1 MTDRITAGLTR
12 LYEDQGHRI
21 VFWYDAARD
30 LRAAFDAVDLPG
42 VTKLEIANNEF
53 GLKYRMLR
61 QEQKAR
67 FLLYKDGPE
76 PQMTENWLLD
86 VQLASAVFRADQAA
100 IWVADL
106 GIPAKYEAAVREHAE
121 FFRSKKRLDALRAIE
136 RERPSQ
142 SANDVRRKMLAICAG
157 ADGDLDTVIEA
168 LLAELADGRDDALK
182 LVDRVGLAE
191 FFWNEVSARY
201 GYAADAPDFQD
212 FAITLFSSA
221 WARAMGEAAS
231 LNTDAALMFR
241 RWSASRRWGEAFEKL
256 SGDYQDVLKI
266 RDDLV
271 SRDFRSLMPHDHFE
285 EVDRRIVVAIVE
297 GLARQSLSATDVLK
311 WVRDR
316 RQSHWYGRYSD
327 VYQAIGYATEFQQA
341 LAEADLTMTSLS
353 DGVKRYSASWFKLD
367 QLYRKFIYHVQKSGQ
382 PGLLSALYESVE
394 NRYTTNF
401 VLKLN
406 DAWQDQVAHL
416 TDWSVPGF
424 PRQMDFYRER
434 VAHFRRL
441 ETPQKVVVVISDAL
455 RYEVAEETLHEI
467 RKLNRF
473 DAELTPMIGSLPSYT
488 QLGMAALL
496 PHKQLAIRDDNDHVH
511 LDGDSTLGAG
521 PREKALAAGRAGDR
535 VKVLA
540 AKDFMNLGAS
550 EGKDLFRE
558 HDVLYIYHN
567 QIDAIGDKLPTEENV
582 PAAAE
587 AAIEDL
593 LKLVRKLTSANFSNI
608 LITADHGFL
617 WQHKAL
623 EESDFALSEPEG
635 DIVTRSRRYVIG
647 RGLSSSGGMKK
658 FTAAQLGLEGD
669 QEFLIPN
676 SINRLRVKGSGSR
689 FVHGG
694 ASLQEIVLPVLRV
707 GKQRKEDVGQVTVQI
722 IPPPRA
728 QITTG
733 QIQVTFY
740 QAEPTTEKQQPRQV
754 LAAIFADDGTLISDE
769 AELDFDYASENP
781 REREQSRSFL
791 LTKAADAYNNQT
803 VFLKLRTRIGKT
815 SHFED
820 HATQPLLLKRG
831 ISTDFDF

>member
-1 MTDRITAGLTR
+1 MTDRITAGLMR

-30 LRAAFDAVDLPG
+30 LRGAFDAVDLPG
-42 VTKLEIANNEF
+42 VTKVEIANNEF

-61 QEQKAR
+61 QEPKAR

-76 PQMTENWLLD
+76 PPMSENWLLD

-106 GIPAKYEAAVREHAE
+106 GIPAKYEAAVRDHAE
-121 FFRSKKRLDALRAIE
+121 FYRSGKRLEALRAIE

-142 SANDVRRKMLAICAG
+142 SANDVRRKMLAVCAG

-168 LLAELADGRDDALK
+168 LLAELAEGCDDALK
-182 LVDRVGLAE
+182 LMDRVGLTE
-191 FFWNEVSARY
+191 FFWKDVAARY

-221 WARAMGEAAS
+221 WARAMGEAAP

-266 RDDLV
+266 RDNLA
-271 SRDFRSLMPHDHFE
+271 SRDFRTLMPHDHFE

-297 GLARQSLSATDVLK
+297 GLARQSLPATDVLK

-316 RQSHWYGRYSD
+316 RQSHWYSRYAD

-353 DGVKRYSASWFKLD
+353 DGVKRYSASWFRLD
-367 QLYRKFIYHVQKSGQ
+367 QLYRKFIYHMQKSGQ
-382 PGLLSALYESVE
+382 SGLLSALYEAVE

-406 DAWQDQVAHL
+406 DAWQDQVARL
-416 TDWSVPGF
+416 TDWAIPGF
-424 PRQMDFYRER
+424 PRQVDFYREQ
-434 VAHFRRL
+434 AAEYRRK
-441 ETPQKVVVVISDAL
+441 EQKVVVIISDAL
-455 RYEVAEETLHEI
+455 RYEVAEEALREI

-473 DAELTPMIGSLPSYT
+473 DADLKPIIGVLPSYT

-496 PHKQLAIRDDNDHVH
+496 PHRQLAIRDDNDLVL
-511 LDGDSTLGAG
+511 LDGESTMGAAA
-521 PREKALAAGRAGDR
+521 REKALAAGRAGDR

-540 AKDFMNLGAS
+540 AKDFMNLGSS
-550 EGKDLFRE
+550 EGKDLFRD
-558 HDVLYIYHN
+558 HDVLYLYHN
-567 QIDAIGDKLPTEENV
+567 QIDAIGDKLATEENV

-593 LKLVRKLTSANFSNI
+593 VKLVRKLTSANFSNI

-623 EESDFALSEPEG
+623 EESGFALSEPEG
-635 DIVTRSRRYVIG
+635 EIVTRNRRFVIG
-647 RGLSSSGGMKK
+647 RSLNSSGGMKK
-658 FTAAQLGLEGD
+658 FSAAQLGLEGEQD
-669 QEFLIPN
+669 ILIPN

-707 GKQRKEDVGQVTVQI
+707 GKQRKEDVGQVSVQI

-740 QAEPTTEKQQPRQV
+740 QAEPVTDKQQPRQV
-754 LAAIFADDGTLISDE
+754 HAAIFADDGTLISDE
-769 AELDFDYASENP
+769 AELEFDFTSENP
-781 REREQSRSFL
+781 RERELSRSFL
-791 LTKAADAYNNQT
+791 LSKAADAYNNQT

-820 HATQPLLLKRG
+820 HASQPLLLKRG

>member
-1 MTDRITAGLTR
+1 MTDRINAGLMR

-42 VTKLEIANNEF
+42 VTKVEIANNEF

-61 QEQKAR
+61 QEAKAR

-76 PQMTENWLLD
+76 PPMSENWLLD

-106 GIPAKYEAAVREHAE
+106 GIPAKYEAAVRNHAE
-121 FFRSKKRLDALRAIE
+121 FYRSGKRLEALRVME

-142 SANDVRRKMLAICAG
+142 SANDVRRKMLAVCTG
-157 ADGDLDTVIEA
+157 ADGDLDTVVEA
-168 LLAELADGRDDALK
+168 LLAELAEDREEALR
-182 LVDRVGLAE
+182 LINRVGLGK
-191 FFWNEVSARY
+191 FFWKEVSARY
-201 GYAADAPDFQD
+201 GYTVSEPDFQD

-221 WARAMGEAAS
+221 WSYAMGEAGK
-231 LNTDAALMFR
+231 LNADATLMFR
-241 RWSASRRWGEAFEKL
+241 RWSASRRWGEVFEKL

-266 RDDLV
+266 WNDLA
-271 SRDFRSLMPHDHFE
+271 SRDFHNLIPHDHFE
-285 EVDRRIVVAIVE
+285 EVDRRIIVAMVD
-297 GLARQSLSATDVLK
+297 GLAQQSLAATDVLK

-316 RQSHWYGRYSD
+316 RQSHWYSRYAD
-327 VYQAIGYATEFQQA
+327 VYQAIGYATEFQKT
-341 LAEADLTMTSLS
+341 LAAADLIMTSVS
-353 DGVKRYSASWFKLD
+353 DGVRRYSASWFRLD
-367 QLYRKFIYHVQKSGQ
+367 QLYRKFIYYMQKSGQ
-382 PGLLSALYESVE
+382 SGFLSALYEAVE

-406 DAWQDQVAHL
+406 DAWQDQVSRL
-416 TDWSVPGF
+416 TDWTVPGF
-424 PRQMDFYRER
+424 PRQMDFYREQ
-434 VAHFRRL
+434 VAAFRRKD
-441 ETPQKVVVVISDAL
+441 QKVVVIISDAL
-455 RYEVAEETLHEI
+455 RYEVAEEALREI

-473 DAELTPMIGSLPSYT
+473 DAELTPMVGVLPSYT

-496 PHKQLAIRDDNDHVH
+496 PHEQLAIRDDSDLVM
-511 LDGDSTLGAG
+511 LDGESTVGATA
-521 PREKALAAGRAGDR
+521 REKALAAGRPGDR

-540 AKDFMNLGAS
+540 AKDFMSLGTI
-550 EGKDLFRE
+550 EGKDLFRD
-558 HDVLYIYHN
+558 HDVLYLYHN
-567 QIDAIGDKLPTEENV
+567 QIDAIGDKLATEENV
-582 PAAAE
+582 PSATE
-587 AAIEDL
+587 TAIEDL
-593 LKLVRKLTSANFSNI
+593 VKLVRKLTSANFSNI

-623 EESDFALSEPEG
+623 EESGFALSEPEG
-635 DIVTRSRRYVIG
+635 EIVSRNRRFVIG
-647 RGLSSSGGMKK
+647 RGLSNCGGMKK
-658 FTAAQLGLEGD
+658 FTTAQLGLDGD
-669 QEFLIPN
+669 QDILIPN

-707 GKQRKEDVGQVTVQI
+707 SKQRKEDVGQVSVQI
-722 IPPPRA
+722 IPPARA

-740 QAEPTTEKQQPRQV
+740 QAEPVTDKQQPRQV
-754 LAAIFADDGTLISDE
+754 HAAIFSDDETLISNE
-769 AELDFDYASENP
+769 AALEFDFTSENP
-781 REREQSRSFL
+781 RERELSRGFL
-791 LTKAADAYNNQT
+791 LSKAADVYNNQT

-820 HATQPLLLKRG
+820 HASQPLLLKRG

>member
-1 MTDRITAGLTR
+1 MTDRITAGLMR

-42 VTKLEIANNEF
+42 VTKVEIANNEF

-61 QEQKAR
+61 QEPKVR
-67 FLLYKDGPE
+67 FLLYKEGPE
-76 PQMTENWLLD
+76 PSMVENWLLD
-86 VQLASAVFRADQAA
+86 VQLATAVFRADQAS

-106 GIPAKYEAAVREHAE
+106 GIPAKYEAAVRDHAE
-121 FFRSKKRLDALRAIE
+121 FYRSGKRLEALRAIE

-142 SANDVRRKMLAICAG
+142 SANDVRRKMLAVCTG
-157 ADGDLDTVIEA
+157 VDGDLDTVIEA
-168 LLAELADGRDDALK
+168 LLAELAEDRDDALR
-182 LVDRVGLAE
+182 LIDRVGLAA
-191 FFWNEVSARY
+191 FFWKEVAARY
-201 GYAADAPDFQD
+201 GYAAAEPDFQD

-221 WARAMGEAAS
+221 WARAMGEAAP

-266 RDDLV
+266 RDDLA
-271 SRDFRSLMPHDHFE
+271 SRDFRNLIPHDYFE
-285 EVDRRIVVAIVE
+285 EVDRRIIVAIVE
-297 GLARQSLSATDVLK
+297 GLARQSLAGTDVLK

-316 RQSHWYGRYSD
+316 RQSHWYGRYAD

-341 LAEADLTMTSLS
+341 LAEADLTITSLS
-353 DGVKRYSASWFKLD
+353 DGVKRYSASWFRLD
-367 QLYRKFIYHVQKSGQ
+367 QFYRKFIYHMQKSGQ
-382 PGLLSALYESVE
+382 SGLLFALYEAVE

-406 DAWQDQVAHL
+406 DAWQDQVTRL
-416 TDWSVPGF
+416 TDWAVPGF
-424 PRQMDFYRER
+424 PRQVDFYREQ
-434 VAHFRRL
+434 AAEFRRKD
-441 ETPQKVVVVISDAL
+441 QKVVVIMSDAL
-455 RYEVAEETLHEI
+455 RYEIAEEALREI

-473 DAELTPMIGSLPSYT
+473 DAELKPMVGALPSYT

-496 PHKQLAIRDDNDHVH
+496 PHRELAIRDDSDLVL
-511 LDGDSTLGAG
+511 LDGESTMGAAA
-521 PREKALAAGRAGDR
+521 REKALAAGRAGDR

-540 AKDFMNLGAS
+540 AKDFMNLGSS
-550 EGKDLFRE
+550 EGKDLFRD
-558 HDVLYIYHN
+558 HDMLYLYHN
-567 QIDAIGDKLPTEENV
+567 QIDAIGDKLATEENV

-587 AAIEDL
+587 TAIEDL
-593 LKLVRKLTSANFSNI
+593 VKLVRKLTSANFSNI

-623 EESDFALSEPEG
+623 EESGFALSEPEG
-635 DIVTRSRRYVIG
+635 DIVTRNRRYVIG

-658 FTAAQLGLEGD
+658 FTAAQLGLAGD
-669 QEFLIPN
+669 QDILIPN

-707 GKQRKEDVGQVTVQI
+707 GKQRKEDVGQVSVQI
-722 IPPPRA
+722 IPPARA

-733 QIQVTFY
+733 QIQITFY
-740 QAEPTTEKQQPRQV
+740 QAEPITEKQQPRKV
-754 LAAIFADDGTLISDE
+754 YAAIFAGDETLISDE
-769 AELDFDYASENP
+769 AELDFDFASENP
-781 REREQSRSFL
+781 REREQSRNFL
-791 LTKAADAYNNQT
+791 LSRVAEAYNNQT

-820 HATQPLLLKRG
+820 HASQPLLLKRG

>member
-1 MTDRITAGLTR
+1 MNDRITAGLMR

-30 LRAAFDAVDLPG
+30 LRAAFNAVDLPS
-42 VTKLEIANNEF
+42 VTMVEIANNEF

-61 QEQKAR
+61 QEPKAR
-67 FLLYKDGPE
+67 FLLYTEGPE
-76 PQMTENWLLD
+76 PPMPENWLLD

-106 GIPAKYEAAVREHAE
+106 GLPAKYEAAVRDHAD
-121 FFRSKKRLDALRAIE
+121 FYRSGKRLEALRAIE

-142 SANDVRRKMLAICAG
+142 SANDVRRKMLAVCAG

-168 LLAELADGRDDALK
+168 LLAELAEGRDDALR
-182 LVDRVGLAE
+182 LVDRVGLTD
-191 FFWNEVSARY
+191 FFWKEVTTRY

-221 WARAMGEAAS
+221 WARAMGETAP

-256 SGDYQDVLKI
+256 SGDYQVVLKI
-266 RDDLV
+266 RDDLA
-271 SRDFRSLMPHDHFE
+271 SRDFRKLMPHDNFE

-297 GLARQSLSATDVLK
+297 GLARQSLPATDVLK

-316 RQSHWYGRYSD
+316 RQSHWYGRYAD
-327 VYQAIGYATEFQQA
+327 VYQAIGYATEFQQV

-353 DGVKRYSASWFKLD
+353 DGVKRYSAGWFRLD
-367 QLYRKFIYHVQKSGQ
+367 QLYRKFIYHMQKSGQ
-382 PGLLSALYESVE
+382 SGLLSALYEAVE

-406 DAWQDQVAHL
+406 DAWQDQVTRL
-416 TDWSVPGF
+416 TEWAVPGF
-424 PRQMDFYRER
+424 PRQVDFYREQ
-434 VAHFRRL
+434 AAEFRRKD
-441 ETPQKVVVVISDAL
+441 QKVVVIISDAL
-455 RYEVAEETLHEI
+455 RYEVAEEALREI

-473 DAELTPMIGSLPSYT
+473 DAELKPMIGVLPSYT

-496 PHKQLAIRDDNDHVH
+496 PHRKLAIRDDNDLVL
-511 LDGDSTLGAG
+511 LDGESSMGAAA
-521 PREKALAAGRAGDR
+521 REKALAAGRTGDR

-540 AKDFMNLGAS
+540 AKDFMNLGSS
-550 EGKDLFRE
+550 EGKDLFRD
-558 HDVLYIYHN
+558 HDVLYLYHN
-567 QIDAIGDKLPTEENV
+567 QIDAIGDKLATEENV

-593 LKLVRKLTSANFSNI
+593 VKLVRKLTSANFSNI

-623 EESDFALSEPEG
+623 EESSFALSGPEG
-635 DIVTRSRRYVIG
+635 ENVRSNRRYVIG
-647 RGLSSSGGMKK
+647 QGLSSSGGMKK

-669 QEFLIPN
+669 QDILIPN
-676 SINRLRVKGSGSR
+676 SISRLRVRGSGSR

-707 GKQRKEDVGQVTVQI
+707 GKQRKEDVGQVSVQI
-722 IPPPRA
+722 IPPTRA

-740 QAEPTTEKQQPRQV
+740 QAEPVTEKQQPRQV
-754 LAAIFADDGTLISDE
+754 HAAIFADDGTLISDE
-769 AELDFDYASENP
+769 AELEFDFASENP
-781 REREQSRSFL
+781 RERELSRGFL
-791 LTKAADAYNNQT
+791 LSKAADAYNSQT
-803 VFLKLRTRIGKT
+803 VFLKLRMRIGKT

-820 HATQPLLLKRG
+820 HASQPLLLKRG

>member
-1 MTDRITAGLTR
+1 MTDRITAGLMR

-30 LRAAFDAVDLPG
+30 LRAAFDTVDLPG
-42 VTKLEIANNEF
+42 VKKVEIANNEF

-61 QEQKAR
+61 QEPTAR
-67 FLLYKDGPE
+67 FLLYKEGPE
-76 PQMTENWLLD
+76 PLMPENWLLD

-100 IWVADL
+100 IWRADL
-106 GIPAKYEAAVREHAE
+106 GIPEKYEAAVRDHAE
-121 FFRSKKRLDALRAIE
+121 FYRSGKRLEALRAIE

-157 ADGDLDTVIEA
+157 ADGDLDAVIEA
-168 LLAELADGRDDALK
+168 LLAELADRQDDALR
-182 LVDRVGLAE
+182 LIERVGLTE
-191 FFWNEVSARY
+191 FFWKAISLRY
-201 GYAADAPDFQD
+201 GYSASEPDFHD

-221 WARAMGEAAS
+221 WARAMGEAAT

-256 SGDYQDVLKI
+256 SGDYQNVLKI
-266 RDDLV
+266 RDDLA
-271 SRDFRSLMPHDHFE
+271 SRDIRLLIPHDHFE

-297 GLARQSLSATDVLK
+297 GLAQHSLPATDVLK
-311 WVRDR
+311 WARDR
-316 RQSHWYGRYSD
+316 RQSHWYSRYAD

-341 LAEADLTMTSLS
+341 LAEADLTMTSPS
-353 DGVKRYSASWFKLD
+353 DGVKRYSASWFRVD
-367 QLYRKFIYHVQKSGQ
+367 QLYRKFIYHMQKSGQ
-382 PGLLSALYESVE
+382 SGLLSALYETVE

-406 DAWQDQVAHL
+406 DAWQDHVTRL
-416 TDWSVPGF
+416 TNWAVPGF
-424 PRQMDFYRER
+424 PRQGDFYQEQ
-434 VAHFRRL
+434 AAEYRRKD
-441 ETPQKVVVVISDAL
+441 QKVVVIISDAL
-455 RYEVAEETLHEI
+455 RYEVAEETLREI

-473 DAELTPMIGSLPSYT
+473 DADLKPMIGALPSYT

-496 PHKQLAIRDDNDHVH
+496 PHRRLAIRDDNDLVL
-511 LDGDSTLGAG
+511 LDGESSMGSAA
-521 PREKALAAGRAGDR
+521 RQKALAAGRVGDR

-540 AKDFMNLGAS
+540 AKDFMNLGSS

-558 HDVLYIYHN
+558 HDILYVYHN
-567 QIDAIGDKLPTEENV
+567 QIDAIGDKLATEENV

-587 AAIEDL
+587 TTIDDL
-593 LKLVRKLTSANFSNI
+593 VKLVRKLTSANFSNI

-623 EESDFALSEPEG
+623 EESGFALSEPEG
-635 DIVTRSRRYVIG
+635 DIVTRSRRFVIG
-647 RGLSSSGGMKK
+647 RGLSTSGGMKK
-658 FTAAQLGLEGD
+658 FTAAQLGLEGEQD
-669 QEFLIPN
+669 ILIPN
-676 SINRLRVKGSGSR
+676 SINRLRLKGSGSR

-707 GKQRKEDVGQVTVQI
+707 GKQRKEDVGQVSVQI
-722 IPPPRA
+722 IPPARA

-733 QIQVTFY
+733 QIQVAFY
-740 QAEPTTEKQQPRQV
+740 QAEPVTEKQQPRQV
-754 LAAIFADDGTLISDE
+754 HAAIFASDGTLISDE
-769 AELDFDYASENP
+769 TELEFDFASENP
-781 REREQSRSFL
+781 RERELSRNFL
-791 LTKAADAYNNQT
+791 LSRAADTYNNQT
-803 VFLKLRTRIGKT
+803 VFLKLRARIGKT

-820 HATQPLLLKRG
+820 HASQPLLLKRG

>member
-1 MTDRITAGLTR
+1 MTDRITAGLMR

-21 VFWYDAARD
+21 VFWYDTARD
-30 LRAAFDAVDLPG
+30 LRGAFDAVDLPG
-42 VTKLEIANNEF
+42 VTKVEIANNEF

-61 QEQKAR
+61 QEPKAR

-76 PQMTENWLLD
+76 PPMPENWLLD

-106 GIPAKYEAAVREHAE
+106 GIPAKYEAAVRDHAE
-121 FFRSKKRLDALRAIE
+121 FYRSGKRLEALRAIE

-142 SANDVRRKMLAICAG
+142 SANDVRRKMLAVCVG

-168 LLAELADGRDDALK
+168 LLAELAEGRDEALK

-191 FFWNEVSARY
+191 FFWKEVTARY
-201 GYAADAPDFQD
+201 AYAAEAPDFQD

-221 WARAMGEAAS
+221 WARAMGEAAP

-241 RWSASRRWGEAFEKL
+241 RWSASRRWGEVFEKL
-256 SGDYQDVLKI
+256 SGDYQGVLKI
-266 RDDLV
+266 KDDLA
-271 SRDFRSLMPHDHFE
+271 SRDFRVLIPHDHFE

-297 GLARQSLSATDVLK
+297 GLARQSLPATNVLK

-316 RQSHWYGRYSD
+316 RQSHWYSRYAD

-341 LAEADLTMTSLS
+341 LAEADLTMSSLS
-353 DGVKRYSASWFKLD
+353 DGVKRYSASWFRLD
-367 QLYRKFIYHVQKSGQ
+367 QLYRKFIYHMQKSGQ
-382 PGLLSALYESVE
+382 SGLLSALYEAVE

-406 DAWQDQVAHL
+406 DAWQDQVARL
-416 TDWSVPGF
+416 TDWAVPGF
-424 PRQMDFYRER
+424 PRQVDFYRDQAAEY
-434 VAHFRRL
+434 RRKD
-441 ETPQKVVVVISDAL
+441 QKVVVVISDAL
-455 RYEVAEETLHEI
+455 RYEVAEEALREI

-473 DAELTPMIGSLPSYT
+473 DADLKPMIGTLPSYT

-496 PHKQLAIRDDNDHVH
+496 PHRQLEIRNDNDLVL
-511 LDGDSTLGAG
+511 LDGEGTMGAAA
-521 PREKALAAGRAGDR
+521 RERALAAGKAGDR
-535 VKVLA
+535 VKVLT
-540 AKDFMNLGAS
+540 AKDFMTLGTS
-550 EGKDLFRE
+550 EGKDLFRD
-558 HDVLYIYHN
+558 HDILYLYHN
-567 QIDAIGDKLPTEENV
+567 QIDAIGDKLATEENV

-587 AAIEDL
+587 TAIEDL
-593 LKLVRKLTSANFSNI
+593 VKLVRKLTSANFSNI

-623 EESDFALSEPEG
+623 EESGFALSEPEG
-635 DIVTRSRRYVIG
+635 DIVTRNRRFVIG
-647 RGLSSSGGMKK
+647 RGLSSNGGMKK
-658 FTAAQLGLEGD
+658 FTAAQLGLGGD
-669 QEFLIPN
+669 QDFLIPN

-740 QAEPTTEKQQPRQV
+740 QAEPITDKQQPRQV
-754 LAAIFADDGTLISDE
+754 HAAIFADDGSLISDE
-769 AELDFDYASENP
+769 AELEFDFASENP
-781 REREQSRSFL
+781 RERELSRGFL

-820 HATQPLLLKRG
+820 HASQPLLLKRG

>member
-1 MTDRITAGLTR
+1 MTDRITAGLMR

-21 VFWYDAARD
+21 VFWYDASRD
-30 LRAAFDAVDLPG
+30 LREAFDAVDLPG

-61 QEQKAR
+61 REPKAR

-76 PQMTENWLLD
+76 PPMVENWLLD

-106 GIPAKYEAAVREHAE
+106 GIPAKHEAAVRDHAE
-121 FFRSKKRLDALRAIE
+121 FYRSGKRLEALRAIE

-142 SANDVRRKMLAICAG
+142 SANDVRRKMLAVCAG
-157 ADGDLDTVIEA
+157 VDGDLDTVIEA
-168 LLAELADGRDDALK
+168 LLAELADGHDDVLK

-191 FFWNEVSARY
+191 FFWKEVTARY

-221 WARAMGEAAS
+221 WARAMGEAAP

-256 SGDYQDVLKI
+256 SGDYKDVLKI
-266 RDDLV
+266 RDNLA
-271 SRDFRSLMPHDHFE
+271 SRDFRTLIPHDHFE

-316 RQSHWYGRYSD
+316 RQSHWFSRYAD

-341 LAEADLTMTSLS
+341 LAEADLTMISLS
-353 DGVKRYSASWFKLD
+353 DGVKRYSTSWFRLD
-367 QLYRKFIYHVQKSGQ
+367 QLYRKFIYHMQKSGQ
-382 PGLLSALYESVE
+382 SGLLSALYEAVE

-406 DAWQDQVAHL
+406 DAWQDQVARL
-416 TDWSVPGF
+416 TDWVVPGF
-424 PRQMDFYRER
+424 PRQMDFYREQ
-434 VAHFRRL
+434 AAEFRRKD
-441 ETPQKVVVVISDAL
+441 QKVVVIISDAL
-455 RYEVAEETLHEI
+455 RYEVAEEALREI

-473 DAELTPMIGSLPSYT
+473 DAELKPMIGVLPSYT

-496 PHKQLAIRDDNDHVH
+496 PHRQLAIRDDNDLVL
-511 LDGDSTLGAG
+511 LDGESTMGAAA
-521 PREKALAAGRAGDR
+521 REKALAAGRAGDR

-540 AKDFMNLGAS
+540 AKDFMNLGSS
-550 EGKDLFRE
+550 EGRDLFRD
-558 HDVLYIYHN
+558 HDVLYLYHN
-567 QIDAIGDKLPTEENV
+567 QIDAIGDKLATEENV

-587 AAIEDL
+587 TAIEDL
-593 LKLVRKLTSANFSNI
+593 VKLVRKLTSANFSNI

-617 WQHKAL
+617 WQHRAL
-623 EESDFALSEPEG
+623 EESGFALGEPEG
-635 DIVTRSRRYVIG
+635 EVVTRNRRFVIG
-647 RGLSSSGGMKK
+647 RGLGSTGGMKK
-658 FTAAQLGLEGD
+658 FTAAELGLGGD
-669 QEFLIPN
+669 QDILIPN

-707 GKQRKEDVGQVTVQI
+707 GKQRKEDVGQVSVQI
-722 IPPPRA
+722 IPPARA

-733 QIQVTFY
+733 QIQMTFY
-740 QAEPTTEKQQPRQV
+740 QAEPVTDKQQPRQV
-754 LAAIFADDGTLISDE
+754 HAAIFAGDGTLISDE
-769 AELDFDYASENP
+769 VELDFDFVSENP
-781 REREQSRSFL
+781 RERELSRGFL
-791 LTKAADAYNNQT
+791 LSKSADAYNNQT

-815 SHFED
+815 SHFDD
-820 HATQPLLLKRG
+820 HASQPLLLKRG

>member
-1 MTDRITAGLTR
+1 MTDRIAAGLMR

-21 VFWYDAARD
+21 IFWYDAARD

-42 VTKLEIANNEF
+42 VTKVEIANNEF

-61 QEQKAR
+61 QEPKGR
-67 FLLYKDGPE
+67 FLLYKEAPE
-76 PQMTENWLLD
+76 PPMPENWLLD

-106 GIPAKYEAAVREHAE
+106 GIPAKYEAAVRDHAE
-121 FFRSKKRLDALRAIE
+121 FYRSGKRLDALRVME

-142 SANDVRRKMLAICAG
+142 SANDVRRKMLAVCAG

-168 LLAELADGRDDALK
+168 LLAELADGHDDALR
-182 LVDRVGLAE
+182 LMDRGGLTE
-191 FFWNEVSARY
+191 FFWKEVSARY
-201 GYAADAPDFQD
+201 GYTAPEPDFQD

-221 WARAMGEAAS
+221 WARAMGEDGR
-231 LNTDAALMFR
+231 LNSDAALMFR
-241 RWSASRRWGEAFEKL
+241 RWSASRRWGEAFETL
-256 SGDYQDVLKI
+256 SGNYQDVLKI
-266 RDDLV
+266 RDDLA
-271 SRDFRSLMPHDHFE
+271 SRDFRKLIPHDHFE
-285 EVDRRIVVAIVE
+285 EVDRRIVVALVE
-297 GLARQSLSATDVLK
+297 GLAQQSLAATDVLK

-316 RQSHWYGRYSD
+316 RQSHWYGRYED
-327 VYQAIGYATEFQQA
+327 VYQAIGFATEFQQA
-341 LAEADLTMTSLS
+341 LAEADLTMTSVS
-353 DGVKRYSASWFKLD
+353 DGVKRYSASWFRLD
-367 QLYRKFIYHVQKSGQ
+367 QLYRKFIYHMQKSGQ
-382 PGLLSALYESVE
+382 SGLLSALYESVE

-406 DAWQDQVAHL
+406 DAWQDQVSRL
-416 TDWSVPGF
+416 RDWAVPGF
-424 PRQMDFYRER
+424 PRQMDFYREQ
-434 VAHFRRL
+434 AAEFRRKD
-441 ETPQKVVVVISDAL
+441 QKVVVIISDAL
-455 RYEVAEETLHEI
+455 RYEVAEEALREI

-473 DAELTPMIGSLPSYT
+473 DAELKPMVGALPSYT

-496 PHKQLAIRDDNDHVH
+496 PHRQLAIRDDNDLVL
-511 LDGDSTLGAG
+511 LDGESTMGAAA
-521 PREKALAAGRAGDR
+521 REKALAAGRAGDR

-540 AKDFMNLGAS
+540 AKDFMNLGSS
-550 EGKDLFRE
+550 EGKDLFRD
-558 HDVLYIYHN
+558 HDILYLYHN
-567 QIDAIGDKLPTEENV
+567 QIDAMGDKLATEENV

-587 AAIEDL
+587 TAIEDL
-593 LKLVRKLTSANFSNI
+593 VKLVRKLTSANFSNI

-623 EESDFALSEPEG
+623 EESGFALSEPEG
-635 DIVTRSRRYVIG
+635 DIVTRNRRYVIG

-658 FTAAQLGLEGD
+658 FTAAQLGLDGEQD
-669 QEFLIPN
+669 ILIPN

-707 GKQRKEDVGQVTVQI
+707 GKQRKEDVGQVSVQI
-722 IPPPRA
+722 IPPARA

-733 QIQVTFY
+733 QIQITFY
-740 QAEPTTEKQQPRQV
+740 QAEPVTDKQQPRQIY
-754 LAAIFADDGTLISDE
+754 AAIFAGDETLISDE
-769 AELDFDYASENP
+769 VELEFDFASDNP
-781 REREQSRSFL
+781 RERELSRNFL
-791 LTKAADAYNNQT
+791 LSRAADAYNNQT

-820 HATQPLLLKRG
+820 HASQPLLLKRG

>member
-1 MTDRITAGLTR
+1 MTDRITAGLMR

-42 VTKLEIANNEF
+42 VSKLEIANNEF

-61 QEQKAR
+61 QEPKAR
-67 FLLYKDGPE
+67 FLLYKDGAE
-76 PQMTENWLLD
+76 PPMPENWLLD

-106 GIPAKYEAAVREHAE
+106 GIPAKYEAAVRDHAE
-121 FFRSKKRLDALRAIE
+121 FYRSGKRLEALRAIE

-142 SANDVRRKMLAICAG
+142 SANDVRRKMLAGCAG
-157 ADGDLDTVIEA
+157 ADGDLDTVTEA
-168 LLAELADGRDDALK
+168 LLAELADGQDDSLR
-182 LVDRVGLAE
+182 LIDRVGLAE
-191 FFWNEVSARY
+191 FFWKEVSARY
-201 GYAADAPDFQD
+201 GYTTDTPDFQD

-221 WARAMGEAAS
+221 WARAMGEAAP

-266 RDDLV
+266 RDDLA
-271 SRDFRSLMPHDHFE
+271 SRDFRVLIPHDHFE
-285 EVDRRIVVAIVE
+285 EVDRRIVVSIVE
-297 GLARQSLSATDVLK
+297 GLAQQSLPATDVLK

-316 RQSHWYGRYSD
+316 RQSHWYSRYAD

-353 DGVKRYSASWFKLD
+353 DGVKRYSASWFRLD
-367 QLYRKFIYHVQKSGQ
+367 QLYRKFIYHMQKSGQ
-382 PGLLSALYESVE
+382 SGLLSALYEAVE

-406 DAWQDQVAHL
+406 DAWQDQVARL
-416 TDWSVPGF
+416 TDWAVPGF
-424 PRQMDFYRER
+424 PRQVDFYREQ
-434 VAHFRRL
+434 AAEYRRKD
-441 ETPQKVVVVISDAL
+441 QKVVVIISDAL
-455 RYEVAEETLHEI
+455 RYEVAEEALREI

-473 DAELTPMIGSLPSYT
+473 DAELKPMIGVLPSYT

-496 PHKQLAIRDDNDHVH
+496 PHRQLAIRDDNDLVL
-511 LDGDSTLGAG
+511 LDGESTMGATA
-521 PREKALAAGRAGDR
+521 REKALAAGRAGDR

-540 AKDFMNLGAS
+540 AKDFMNLGSS
-550 EGKDLFRE
+550 EGKDLFRD
-558 HDVLYIYHN
+558 HDVLYLYHN
-567 QIDAIGDKLPTEENV
+567 QIDAIGDKLATEENV

-587 AAIEDL
+587 DAIQDL
-593 LKLVRKLTSANFSNI
+593 VKLVRKLTSANFSNI

-623 EESDFALSEPEG
+623 EEPEG
-635 DIVTRSRRYVIG
+635 EIVTRSRRFVIG
-647 RGLSSSGGMKK
+647 RGLNSSGGMKK
-658 FTAAQLGLEGD
+658 FSAAQLGLEGEQD
-669 QEFLIPN
+669 ILIPN

-707 GKQRKEDVGQVTVQI
+707 GEQRKEDVGQVSVQI

-740 QAEPTTEKQQPRQV
+740 QAEPVTDKQQPRQV
-754 LAAIFADDGTLISDE
+754 YAAIFADDGTLISDE
-769 AELDFDYASENP
+769 AELEFDFTSENP
-781 REREQSRSFL
+781 RERELSRSFL
-791 LTKAADAYNNQT
+791 LSKAADAYNNQT

-820 HATQPLLLKRG
+820 HASQPLLLKRG

>member
-1 MTDRITAGLTR
+1 MTERITAGLMR

-30 LRAAFDAVDLPG
+30 LRVAFDAVDLPG
-42 VTKLEIANNEF
+42 VIKLEIANNEF

-61 QEQKAR
+61 QEPKAR

-76 PQMTENWLLD
+76 PPMPDNWLLD

-106 GIPAKYEAAVREHAE
+106 GIPAKYEAAVRDHAE
-121 FFRSKKRLDALRAIE
+121 FYRSGKRLEALRAIE

-142 SANDVRRKMLAICAG
+142 SANDVRRKMLAVCAG

-168 LLAELADGRDDALK
+168 LLADLADSHDDALR
-182 LVDRVGLAE
+182 LMDRAGLAE
-191 FFWNEVSARY
+191 FFWKEVSARY
-201 GYAADAPDFQD
+201 GYVAAEPDFQD

-221 WARAMGEAAS
+221 WARAMGEEGQ
-231 LNTDAALMFR
+231 LNSDAALMFR
-241 RWSASRRWGEAFEKL
+241 RWSASRRWSEAFEKL

-266 RDDLV
+266 RDDLA
-271 SRDFRSLMPHDHFE
+271 SRDFRKLIPHDHFE
-285 EVDRRIVVAIVE
+285 EVDRRIVVAMVE
-297 GLARQSLSATDVLK
+297 GLAQQSLAATDVLK

-316 RQSHWYGRYSD
+316 RQSHWYGRYAD
-327 VYQAIGYATEFQQA
+327 VYQAVGYATEFQPA

-353 DGVKRYSASWFKLD
+353 DGVKRYSASWFRLD
-367 QLYRKFIYHVQKSGQ
+367 QLYRKFIYHMQKSGQ
-382 PGLLSALYESVE
+382 SGLLSALYEAVE

-406 DAWQDQVAHL
+406 DAWQDQVARL
-416 TDWSVPGF
+416 TDWVVPGF
-424 PRQMDFYRER
+424 PRQVDFYREQ
-434 VAHFRRL
+434 AAEYRRKD
-441 ETPQKVVVVISDAL
+441 QKVVVIISDAL
-455 RYEVAEETLHEI
+455 RYEVAEEALREI

-473 DAELTPMIGSLPSYT
+473 DADLKPMIGALPSYT

-496 PHKQLAIRDDNDHVH
+496 PHRQLAIREDNDLVL
-511 LDGDSTLGAG
+511 LDGESTMGAAA
-521 PREKALAAGRAGDR
+521 REKALAAGRPGDR

-540 AKDFMNLGAS
+540 AKDFMNLGSS
-550 EGKDLFRE
+550 EGKDLFR
-558 HDVLYIYHN
+558 DNDILYLYHN
-567 QIDAIGDKLPTEENV
+567 QIDAIGDKLATEENV

-587 AAIEDL
+587 TAIEDL
-593 LKLVRKLTSANFSNI
+593 VKLVRKLTSANFSNI
-608 LITADHGFL
+608 LITTDHGFL

-623 EESDFALSEPEG
+623 EESGFALSEPEG
-635 DIVTRSRRYVIG
+635 DIVTRNRRYVVG

-658 FTAAQLGLEGD
+658 FTAVQLGLEGD
-669 QEFLIPN
+669 QDILIPN

-707 GKQRKEDVGQVTVQI
+707 GKQRKEDVGQVSVQI
-722 IPPPRA
+722 IPPARA

-733 QIQVTFY
+733 QIQITLY
-740 QAEPTTEKQQPRQV
+740 QAEPITEKQQPRKV
-754 LAAIFADDGTLISDE
+754 YAAIFAGDETLISDE
-769 AELDFDYASENP
+769 AELDFDFASENP
-781 REREQSRSFL
+781 REREQSRNFL
-791 LTKAADAYNNQT
+791 LSRVAEAYNNQT

-820 HATQPLLLKRG
+820 HASQPLLLKRG

>member
-1 MTDRITAGLTR
+1 MTDRITTGLMR

-30 LRAAFDAVDLPG
+30 LRAAFDSVNLPG

-61 QEQKAR
+61 QEPTAR

-76 PQMTENWLLD
+76 PPMPENWLLD
-86 VQLASAVFRADQAA
+86 VQLATVVFRADQAA

-106 GIPAKYEAAVREHAE
+106 GIPAKYEAAVRDHAE
-121 FFRSKKRLDALRAIE
+121 FYRSGKRLEALRAIE

-142 SANDVRRKMLAICAG
+142 SANDVRRKMLAVCAG

-168 LLAELADGRDDALK
+168 LLAELAEDRDDALR
-182 LVDRVGLAE
+182 LMDRVGLSE
-191 FFWNEVSARY
+191 FFWTEVTARY
-201 GYAADAPDFQD
+201 GYAASEPDFQD

-221 WARAMGEAAS
+221 WARAMGEIAV
-231 LNTDAALMFR
+231 LNTEAALMFR

-266 RDDLV
+266 RDDLAP
-271 SRDFRSLMPHDHFE
+271 RDFRKLMPHDHFE
-285 EVDRRIVVAIVE
+285 EVDRRIVIAIVE
-297 GLARQSLSATDVLK
+297 GLAQQSLAATDVLK

-316 RQSHWYGRYSD
+316 RQSHWYGRYAD

-353 DGVKRYSASWFKLD
+353 DGVKRYSASWYRLD
-367 QLYRKFIYHVQKSGQ
+367 QLYRKFIYHLQKSGQ
-382 PGLLSALYESVE
+382 SGLMSALYEAVE

-406 DAWQDQVAHL
+406 DAWQDQVARM
-416 TDWSVPGF
+416 TDWAVPGF
-424 PRQMDFYRER
+424 PRQVDFYREQ
-434 VAHFRRL
+434 AAEYRRKD
-441 ETPQKVVVVISDAL
+441 QKVVVIISDAL
-455 RYEVAEETLHEI
+455 RYEVAEEALREI

-473 DAELTPMIGSLPSYT
+473 DAELKPMIGVLPSYT

-496 PHKQLAIRDDNDHVH
+496 PHQKLAIRDDNDLVL
-511 LDGDSTLGAG
+511 LDGESTMGAAA
-521 PREKALAAGRAGDR
+521 REKALVAGRVGDR
-535 VKVLA
+535 AKVLA
-540 AKDFMNLGAS
+540 AKDFMNLGS
-550 EGKDLFRE
+550 LEGKDLFR
-558 HDVLYIYHN
+558 DNDILYLYHN
-567 QIDAIGDKLPTEENV
+567 QIDAIGDKLATEEYV

-587 AAIEDL
+587 AAIEDVV
-593 LKLVRKLTSANFSNI
+593 KLVRKLTSANFSNI

-623 EESDFALSEPEG
+623 EESGFALSEPEG
-635 DIVTRSRRYVIG
+635 DIVTRNRRYVIG

-658 FTAAQLGLEGD
+658 FTAAQLGLAGD
-669 QEFLIPN
+669 QDILIPN

-707 GKQRKEDVGQVTVQI
+707 GKQRKEDIGQVSVQI
-722 IPPPRA
+722 IPPARA

-733 QIQVTFY
+733 QIQITFY
-740 QAEPTTEKQQPRQV
+740 QAEPVTEKQQPRQV
-754 LAAIFADDGTLISDE
+754 YAAIFASDETLISDE
-769 AELDFDYASENP
+769 AQLEFDFASENP
-781 REREQSRSFL
+781 RERELSRNFL
-791 LTKAADAYNNQT
+791 LSRVADAYNNQT
-803 VFLKLRTRIGKT
+803 VFLKLRTRIGRT

-820 HATQPLLLKRG
+820 HASQPLLLKRG
-831 ISTDFDF
+831 INTDFDF

>member
-1 MTDRITAGLTR
+1 MTDRITAGLKR

-21 VFWYDAARD
+21 VFWYDTARD
-30 LRAAFDAVDLPG
+30 LRETFDAVELPG
-42 VTKLEIANNEF
+42 VTKVEIANNEF

-61 QEQKAR
+61 QEPKGC

-76 PQMTENWLLD
+76 PPMTENWLLD
-86 VQLASAVFRADQAA
+86 VQLASAVFRADQTA

-106 GIPAKYEAAVREHAE
+106 GIPAKYEAAVRDHAE

-136 RERPSQ
+136 LERPSQ
-142 SANDVRRKMLAICAG
+142 SANDVRRKMLAVCAG
-157 ADGDLDTVIEA
+157 ADGDLDTVIEV
-168 LLAELADGRDDALK
+168 LLAELADGQDDALK
-182 LVDRVGLAE
+182 RIDRVGLSE
-191 FFWNEVSARY
+191 FFWNEASTRY
-201 GYAADAPDFQD
+201 GYSTSEPDFQD

-221 WARAMGEAAS
+221 WTRAMGETAS

-241 RWSASRRWGEAFEKL
+241 RWSASRRWSEAFERL

-266 RDDLV
+266 RDDLAP
-271 SRDFRSLMPHDHFE
+271 RDFRKLISHDHFE
-285 EVDRRIVVAIVE
+285 EIDRRIVIAIVE
-297 GLARQSLSATDVLK
+297 GLAQQSLAATDVLK

-316 RQSHWYGRYSD
+316 RQSHWYDRYAD

-353 DGVKRYSASWFKLD
+353 DGVKRYSSSWFRLD
-367 QLYRKFIYHVQKSGQ
+367 QLYRKFIYHIQKSGQ
-382 PGLLSALYESVE
+382 AGLLSVLYDAVE

-406 DAWQDQVAHL
+406 DAWQDQVTRL
-416 TDWSVPGF
+416 TDWAVPGF
-424 PRQMDFYRER
+424 PRQMDFYREQ
-434 VAHFRRL
+434 VAYFRRL
-441 ETPQKVVVVISDAL
+441 DTPQKVVVIISDAL
-455 RYEVAEETLHEI
+455 RYEVAEETLREI

-473 DAELTPMIGSLPSYT
+473 DADLKPMIGSLPSYT

-496 PHKQLAIRDDNDHVH
+496 PHRQLAIRDDNDLVL
-511 LDGDSTLGAG
+511 LDGESTMGAAA
-521 PREKALAAGRAGDR
+521 REKALVAGRTGDR
-535 VKVLA
+535 AKVLA
-540 AKDFMNLGAS
+540 AKDFMNLGSS
-550 EGKDLFRE
+550 EGKDLFRN
-558 HDVLYIYHN
+558 HDILYLYHN
-567 QIDAIGDKLPTEENV
+567 QIDAIGDKLATEENV

-587 AAIEDL
+587 TAIDDL

-623 EESDFALSEPEG
+623 EESGFALSEPEG
-635 DIVTRSRRYVIG
+635 DIVTRNRRFVIG

-658 FTAAQLGLEGD
+658 FTAAQLGLGGD
-669 QEFLIPN
+669 QDILIPN

-722 IPPPRA
+722 IPPARA

-733 QIQVTFY
+733 QIQITFY
-740 QAEPTTEKQQPRQV
+740 QTEPVTEKQQPRQV
-754 LAAIFADDGTLISDE
+754 YAAIFAGDETLISDE
-769 AELDFDYASENP
+769 AELELDFASENP
-781 REREQSRSFL
+781 RERELSRNFL
-791 LTKAADAYNNQT
+791 LSRAADAYNNQT

-820 HATQPLLLKRG
+820 HASQLLLLKRG

>member
-1 MTDRITAGLTR
+1 MTDRITAGLMR

-42 VTKLEIANNEF
+42 VTKVEIANNEF

-61 QEQKAR
+61 QEPKAR

-76 PQMTENWLLD
+76 PPMPENWLLD
-86 VQLASAVFRADQAA
+86 VQLATAVFRADQAA

-106 GIPAKYEAAVREHAE
+106 GIPAKYEAAVRDHAE
-121 FFRSKKRLDALRAIE
+121 FYRSGKRLEALRGIE

-142 SANDVRRKMLAICAG
+142 SANDVRRKMLAVCAG

-168 LLAELADGRDDALK
+168 LLAELAEERDDALR
-182 LVDRVGLAE
+182 LLERVGLAE
-191 FFWNEVSARY
+191 FFWKEVSARY
-201 GYAADAPDFQD
+201 GYAAAEPDYQD

-221 WARAMGEAAS
+221 WARAMGETAP

-241 RWSASRRWGEAFEKL
+241 RWGASRRWGEAFEKL
-256 SGDYQDVLKI
+256 STDYQDVLKI
-266 RDDLV
+266 RDDLA
-271 SRDFRSLMPHDHFE
+271 SRDFRSLIPHDHFE
-285 EVDRRIVVAIVE
+285 EVDRRIIVAIVE
-297 GLARQSLSATDVLK
+297 GLAQQSLTATDVLK

-316 RQSHWYGRYSD
+316 RQSHWYGRYAD

-341 LAEADLTMTSLS
+341 LAEADLTMTGVS
-353 DGVKRYSASWFKLD
+353 DGVKRYSTSWFRLD
-367 QLYRKFIYHVQKSGQ
+367 QHYRKFIHHMQKSGQ
-382 PGLLSALYESVE
+382 SGLLSALYEAVE
-394 NRYTTNF
+394 NRYTTNC

-406 DAWQDQVAHL
+406 DAWQDQVACL
-416 TDWSVPGF
+416 TDWAVPGF
-424 PRQMDFYRER
+424 PRQVDFYREQ
-434 VAHFRRL
+434 AAEYRRKD
-441 ETPQKVVVVISDAL
+441 QKVVVIISDAL
-455 RYEVAEETLHEI
+455 RYEVAEEALREI

-473 DAELTPMIGSLPSYT
+473 DAELKPMIGALPSYT

-496 PHKQLAIRDDNDHVH
+496 PHRQLAIRDDSDQVL
-511 LDGDSTLGAG
+511 LDGESSMGAAA
-521 PREKALAAGRAGDR
+521 REKALAAGRAGDR

-540 AKDFMNLGAS
+540 AKDFMNLGSS
-550 EGKDLFRE
+550 EGKDLFRD
-558 HDVLYIYHN
+558 HDILYLYHN
-567 QIDAIGDKLPTEENV
+567 QIDAIGDKLATEENV

-587 AAIEDL
+587 TAVEDL
-593 LKLVRKLTSANFSNI
+593 VKLVRKLTSANFSNI

-623 EESDFALSEPEG
+623 EESGFALSEPEG
-635 DIVTRSRRYVIG
+635 EVVTRNRRYVIG
-647 RGLSSSGGMKK
+647 RGLGSSGGMKK
-658 FTAAQLGLEGD
+658 FTAAQLGLNGVQD
-669 QEFLIPN
+669 ILIPN
-676 SINRLRVKGSGSR
+676 SIHRLRVKGSGSR

-707 GKQRKEDVGQVTVQI
+707 GKQRKEDVGQVSVQI
-722 IPPPRA
+722 IPPTRA

-740 QAEPTTEKQQPRQV
+740 QAEPVTDKRQPRQV
-754 LAAIFADDGTLISDE
+754 YAAIFAGDGMLISDE
-769 AELDFDYASENP
+769 AELEFDFASENP
-781 REREQSRSFL
+781 RERELSRNFLLSRS
-791 LTKAADAYNNQT
+791 ADAYNNQT

-820 HATQPLLLKRG
+820 HASQPLLLKRG
-831 ISTDFDF
+831 INTDFDF

>member
-1 MTDRITAGLTR
+1 MTDRITTSLKR

-21 VFWYDAARD
+21 VFWYDVARD
-30 LRAAFDAVDLPG
+30 LRSAFDNVDLPG
-42 VTKLEIANNEF
+42 VIKVEIANNEF

-61 QEQKAR
+61 QEPKAQ
-67 FLLYKDGPE
+67 FLLYKDGFE
-76 PQMTENWLLD
+76 PPREENWLLD

-106 GIPAKYEAAVREHAE
+106 GIPAKYEAAVRDHLE
-121 FFRSKKRLDALRAIE
+121 FYRSGKRLEALRAIE

-142 SANDVRRKMLAICAG
+142 SADDIRRKMLAVCAG
-157 ADGDLDTVIEA
+157 VDGDLDTVIEV
-168 LLAELADGRDDALK
+168 LLAELAEGRDDALK
-182 LVDRVGLAE
+182 LVDRVALTE
-191 FFWNEVSARY
+191 FFWKEVATRY
-201 GYAADAPDFQD
+201 GYAVDAPDFQD

-221 WARAMGEAAS
+221 WARAMGETAA
-231 LNTDAALMFR
+231 LNADAALTFR
-241 RWSASRRWGEAFEKL
+241 RWSTSRRWGEAFEKL

-266 RDDLV
+266 RDNLA
-271 SRDFRSLMPHDHFE
+271 SHDFRTLIPYDHFE
-285 EVDRRIVVAIVE
+285 EVDRRIVIAIVE
-297 GLARQSLSATDVLK
+297 GLAQQSLPAADVLK

-316 RQSHWYGRYSD
+316 RQSHWYSRYAD

-341 LAEADLTMTSLS
+341 LVEADLTMASLS
-353 DGVKRYSASWFKLD
+353 DGVKRYSASWFRLD
-367 QLYRKFIYHVQKSGQ
+367 QLYRKFIYHMQKSGQ
-382 PGLLSALYESVE
+382 SGLLSALYETVE

-406 DAWQDQVAHL
+406 DAWQDQVARGA
-416 TDWSVPGF
+416 DWKVPGF
-424 PRQMDFYRER
+424 PRQVDFYREQ
-434 VAHFRRL
+434 AAEYRRKD
-441 ETPQKVVVVISDAL
+441 QKVVVIISDAL
-455 RYEVAEETLHEI
+455 RYEVAEEALREI

-473 DAELTPMIGSLPSYT
+473 DAELKPMVGVLPSYT

-496 PHKQLAIRDDNDHVH
+496 PHRQLAIRKDSDLVM
-511 LDGDSTLGAG
+511 LDGESTMGATA
-521 PREKALAAGRAGDR
+521 REKALAAGRAGDR

-550 EGKDLFRE
+550 EGKDLFRD
-558 HDVLYIYHN
+558 HDILYLYHN
-567 QIDAIGDKLPTEENV
+567 QIDAIGDKLATEENV

-587 AAIEDL
+587 TAIEDL
-593 LKLVRKLTSANFSNI
+593 VKLVRKLTSANFSNI

-623 EESDFALSEPEG
+623 EESGYALSEPEG
-635 DIVTRSRRYVIG
+635 EIVTRNRRFVIG
-647 RGLSSSGGMKK
+647 RGLSSRGGMKK
-658 FTAAQLGLEGD
+658 FTAAELGLDGD
-669 QEFLIPN
+669 QDVLIVN
-676 SINRLRVKGSGSR
+676 SISRLRVKGSGSR

-707 GKQRKEDVGQVTVQI
+707 GKQRKEDVGQVSVQI
-722 IPPPRA
+722 IPPARA

-740 QAEPTTEKQQPRQV
+740 QAEPVTDKQQPRQV
-754 LAAIFADDGTLISDE
+754 YAAIFAGDGTLVSDE
-769 AELDFDYASENP
+769 AELDFDFSSYNT
-781 REREQSRSFL
+781 RERELSRNFL
-791 LTKAADAYNNQT
+791 LSRAADAYNNQT

-820 HATQPLLLKRG
+820 HASQPLLLKRG

>member
-1 MTDRITAGLTR
+1 MTDRITAGLMR

-42 VTKLEIANNEF
+42 VTKVEIANNEF

-61 QEQKAR
+61 QEPKAR

-76 PQMTENWLLD
+76 PSMPENWLLD

-106 GIPAKYEAAVREHAE
+106 GIPAKYEAAVRDHAE
-121 FFRSKKRLDALRAIE
+121 FYRSGKRLEALRAIE

-142 SANDVRRKMLAICAG
+142 SVNDVRRKMLAVCAG

-168 LLAELADGRDDALK
+168 LLAELAEDRDDALK

-191 FFWNEVSARY
+191 FFWKEVSTRY
-201 GYAADAPDFQD
+201 GYTPDTPDFQD

-221 WARAMGEAAS
+221 WARAMGETAS

-256 SGDYQDVLKI
+256 SGDYQGVLKI
-266 RDDLV
+266 RDDLA
-271 SRDFRSLMPHDHFE
+271 SRDFRVLIPHDHFE

-297 GLARQSLSATDVLK
+297 GLAKQSLPATDVLK

-316 RQSHWYGRYSD
+316 RQSHWYGRYAD

-353 DGVKRYSASWFKLD
+353 DGVKRYSASWFRLD
-367 QLYRKFIYHVQKSGQ
+367 QLYRKFIYHMQKSGQ
-382 PGLLSALYESVE
+382 SGLLSALYEAVE

-406 DAWQDQVAHL
+406 DAWQDQVARL
-416 TDWSVPGF
+416 TDWAIPGF
-424 PRQMDFYRER
+424 PRQVDFYREQ
-434 VAHFRRL
+434 AAEFRRKD
-441 ETPQKVVVVISDAL
+441 QKVVVIISDAL
-455 RYEVAEETLHEI
+455 RYEVAEEALREI

-473 DAELTPMIGSLPSYT
+473 DADLKPMIGALPSYT

-496 PHKQLAIRDDNDHVH
+496 PHRQLAIRDDNDLVL
-511 LDGDSTLGAG
+511 LDGESTMGAAA
-521 PREKALAAGRAGDR
+521 REKALAAGRAGDR

-540 AKDFMNLGAS
+540 AKDFMNLGSS
-550 EGKDLFRE
+550 EGKDLFRD
-558 HDVLYIYHN
+558 HDILYLYHN
-567 QIDAIGDKLPTEENV
+567 QIDAIGDKLATEEYV

-587 AAIEDL
+587 TAIEDL
-593 LKLVRKLTSANFSNI
+593 VKLVRKLTSANFSNI

-623 EESDFALSEPEG
+623 EESGFALSEPEG
-635 DIVTRSRRYVIG
+635 DIVTRNRRYVIG
-647 RGLSSSGGMKK
+647 RGLSSAGGMKK
-658 FTAAQLGLEGD
+658 FTAVELGLEGD
-669 QEFLIPN
+669 QDILIPN

-707 GKQRKEDVGQVTVQI
+707 GKQRKEDVGQVSVQI

-740 QAEPTTEKQQPRQV
+740 QAEPVTDKQQPRQV
-754 LAAIFADDGTLISDE
+754 HAAIFADDGTLISDE
-769 AELDFDYASENP
+769 AELEFDFVSENP
-781 REREQSRSFL
+781 RERELSRGFL
-791 LTKAADAYNNQT
+791 LSKAADAYNNQT
-803 VFLKLRTRIGKT
+803 VYLKLRTRIGKA
-815 SHFED
+815 SYFED
-820 HATQPLLLKRG
+820 HASQPLLLKRG

>member
-1 MTDRITAGLTR
+1 MTDRIAAGLMR

-42 VTKLEIANNEF
+42 VTKVEIANNEF
-53 GLKYRMLR
+53 GLKYHILR
-61 QEQKAR
+61 QEPKAR

-76 PQMTENWLLD
+76 PLLPENWLLD

-100 IWVADL
+100 IWLADL
-106 GIPAKYEAAVREHAE
+106 GIPAKYESAVRDHSE
-121 FFRSKKRLDALRAIE
+121 FYRSGKRLDALRVME

-142 SANDVRRKMLAICAG
+142 SANDVRRKMLAVCAG

-168 LLAELADGRDDALK
+168 LLAELADGHDDALR
-182 LVDRVGLAE
+182 LMDRAGLAG
-191 FFWNEVSARY
+191 FFWREVSARY
-201 GYAADAPDFQD
+201 GYTASEPDFQD

-221 WARAMGEAAS
+221 WARAMGEDGW
-231 LNTDAALMFR
+231 LNSDAALMFR
-241 RWSASRRWGEAFEKL
+241 RWSASKYAMEAFEKL

-266 RDDLV
+266 RDDLA
-271 SRDFRSLMPHDHFE
+271 SRDFRKLIPHDHFE
-285 EVDRRIVVAIVE
+285 EVDRRIVVALVE
-297 GLARQSLSATDVLK
+297 GLAQQSLAATDVLK

-316 RQSHWYGRYSD
+316 RQSHWYGRYED
-327 VYQAIGYATEFQQA
+327 VYQAIGFATEFQQA
-341 LAEADLTMTSLS
+341 LAEADLTMTSVS
-353 DGVKRYSASWFKLD
+353 DGVKRYSASWFRLD
-367 QLYRKFIYHVQKSGQ
+367 QLYRKFIYHMQKSGQ
-382 PGLLSALYESVE
+382 SGLLSALYEAVE

-406 DAWQDQVAHL
+406 DAWQDQVSRL
-416 TDWSVPGF
+416 TDWAVPGF
-424 PRQMDFYRER
+424 PRQMDFYREQ
-434 VAHFRRL
+434 AAEFRRK
-441 ETPQKVVVVISDAL
+441 EQKVVVIISDAL
-455 RYEVAEETLHEI
+455 RYEVAEEALREI

-473 DAELTPMIGSLPSYT
+473 DAELKPMVGALPSYT

-496 PHKQLAIRDDNDHVH
+496 PHRQLAIRDDNDLVL
-511 LDGDSTLGAG
+511 LDGESTMGAAA
-521 PREKALAAGRAGDR
+521 REKALAAGRAGDR

-540 AKDFMNLGAS
+540 AKDFMNLGSS
-550 EGKDLFRE
+550 EGKDLFRD
-558 HDVLYIYHN
+558 HDILYLYHN
-567 QIDAIGDKLPTEENV
+567 QIDAIGDKLATEENV

-587 AAIEDL
+587 TAIEDL
-593 LKLVRKLTSANFSNI
+593 VKLVRKLTSANFSNI

-623 EESDFALSEPEG
+623 EESGFALSEPEG
-635 DIVTRSRRYVIG
+635 DIVTRNRRYVIG

-658 FTAAQLGLEGD
+658 FTAAQLGLDGEQD
-669 QEFLIPN
+669 ILIPN

-707 GKQRKEDVGQVTVQI
+707 GKQRKEDVGQVPVQI
-722 IPPPRA
+722 IPPARA

-733 QIQVTFY
+733 QIQITFY
-740 QAEPTTEKQQPRQV
+740 QAEPVTDKQQPRQV
-754 LAAIFADDGTLISDE
+754 YAAIFAADETLISDE
-769 AELDFDYASENP
+769 VELEFDFASENP
-781 REREQSRSFL
+781 RERELSRNFL
-791 LTKAADAYNNQT
+791 MSRAADAYNNQT

-820 HATQPLLLKRG
+820 HASQPLLLKRG